1 MNIHLP
7 DAEVAERSR
16 QLFDEQYLSLNR
28 RTDRTF
34 LVLMVLQWLAGIM
47 AAVFLSPRAWA
58 GLQSAVHHHVWAAVG
73 LGLLF
78 GGLPVMLVLTQP
90 GQAVTRHV
98 IAVGQALMSGLL
110 IHLMGGR
117 IETHFHIFGSLAL
130 LAMYR
135 DWRVLLTFS
144 GVVAADHLLRGAL
157 WPESIFGAHARETW
171 RWMEHVAWVVFEDV
185 FLIISCVQG
194 RRDLRAAAEREAQ
207 LELSRRAVEE
217 RVVQPLVGSVA
228 ALRDSVQTLT
238 GSTKDQQ
245 QDLERQALALQET
258 QVTADEIRQTSLI
271 ASEQATRVLRST
283 EEAGDVGAVVE
294 DAIGR
299 SVEGLADIRAQVEDI
314 SVHIQGLA
322 AYTEKIAGITRTV
335 QDLADQSN
343 VLAINAAIEA
353 ARSGEHGR
361 SFAVV
366 AREMRSLSSQSVA
379 ATHQVRSVLDD
390 TRTRIQG
397 VVDLTREGGERMGRG
412 IETIRASGD
421 RLRMLS
427 GLVQGN
433 ADAVRRISA
442 SVSQQS
448 AGVSQISNAVTEL
461 TTMMEMSVAR
471 MASTEAAVDILQVVS
486 DQVHGVISL
495 YQGEA

>member
-1 MNIHLP
+1 MNIPLP
-7 DAEVAERSR
+7 DTEVAERSR
-16 QLFDEQYLSLNR
+16 QLFDAQCLSLNR
-28 RTDRTF
+28 RADRTF
-34 LVLMVLQWLAGIM
+34 LVLMVVQWLGGIA

-58 GLQSAVHHHVWAAVG
+58 GLTSTVHHHVWAAVG

-78 GGLPVMLVLTQP
+78 GGLPVMLVRTHP

-117 IETHFHIFGSLAL
+117 LETHFHIFGSLAL
-130 LAMYR
+130 LAIYR

-144 GVVAADHLLRGAL
+144 GVVAADHLLRGAF
-157 WPESIFGAHARETW
+157 WPESIFGTHARETW

-194 RRDLRAAAEREAQ
+194 RRDLMAAVEREAQ
-207 LELSRRAVEE
+207 LELSRQAVEE
-217 RVVQPLVGSVA
+217 RVVQPLVGSLA

-245 QDLERQALALQET
+245 QDLERQSHALQET
-258 QVTADEIRQTSLI
+258 QVTAEEIRQTSLI
-271 ASEQATRVLRST
+271 ASQQAAQVLRAT

-294 DAIGR
+294 DALGQ
-299 SVEGLADIRAQVEDI
+299 SVEGLADIRGQVEDI
-314 SVHIQGLA
+314 SERIQAVA
-322 AYTEKIAGITRTV
+322 AYTEMIAGITRTV

-361 SFAVV
+361 SFSVV
-366 AREMRSLSSQSVA
+366 AREMRSLSSQSVM
-379 ATHQVRSVLDD
+379 ATQQVRSVLDD
-390 TRTRIQG
+390 TRSRIQG
-397 VVDLTREGGERMGRG
+397 VVDLTRQGGERMSKG
-412 IETIRASGD
+412 IESIQASAD

-427 GLVQGN
+427 GLVQDN

-442 SVSQQS
+442 SVNQQS
-448 AGVSQISNAVTEL
+448 VGVSQISNAVTEL
-461 TTMMEMSVAR
+461 TAMMDMTVAR
-471 MASTEAAVDILQVVS
+471 MASTEAAADILQVVS

-495 YQGEA
+495 YHGET